1 MLNNKGIAISGIL
14 YAALILFMT
23 LMLGILVMAT
33 SRKVLLDKEKIDIL
47 KELEGSEIISET
59 SGFVCGEDLVD
70 SRDTEEYE
78 TVQIGNQCWMAENL
92 RYTGNGCTDKTW
104 NDASP
109 HDACQSHSTEWG
121 EEVLYQWGAAMNGS
135 TNEGAQGLCPDGWH
149 VSTDNEWKILEM
161 ELGMSPEDADS
172 EDLRGTNEGDK
183 LKDQEADWCY
193 SSTDCGKS
201 GFNALPAGYRIN
213 DGSLNGVE
221 SNGNWWTSSPSGSNA
236 WDRILYSGYSDV
248 GRYDN
253 SQADGRS
260 VRCVLGQ

>member
-109 HDACQSHSTEWG
+109 HDACRSHSTDWG

-149 VSTDNEWKILEM
+149 VPTDEEWTILTDYV
-161 ELGMSPEDADS
+161 GSSP
-172 EDLRGTNEGDK
+172 GTK
-183 LKDQEADWCY
+183 LK
-193 SSTDCGKS
+193 SSEYWNGDDNF
-201 GFNALPAGYRIN
+201 GFNALPAGYRN
-213 DGSLNGVE
+213 NSGSLNDVG
-221 SNGNWWTSSPSGSNA
+221 SNGYWWTSSPSGSNA

-260 VRCVLGQ
+260 VRCLLGQ

>member
-78 TVQIGNQCWMAENL
+78 TVQIGNQCWMAEDL
-92 RYTGNGCTDKTW
+92 RYECSNFHDVGEEDIDWSGQK
-104 NDASP
+104 
-109 HDACQSHSTEWG
+109 DACAPGGYGSM
-121 EEVLYQWGAAMNGS
+121 LYQWGAVMDWDGTGEPPEES
-135 TNEGAQGLCPDGWH
+135 SQGLCPIGWH
-149 VSTDNEWKILEM
+149 IPSDEEWTILTDYV
-161 ELGMSPEDADS
+161 GSSP
-172 EDLRGTNEGDK
+172 GTK
-183 LKDQEADWCY
+183 LK
-193 SSTDCGKS
+193 SSEYWNGDDNF
-201 GFNALPAGYRIN
+201 GFNALPAGYRN
-213 DGSLNGVE
+213 NSGSLNDVG
-221 SNGNWWTSSPSGSNA
+221 SNGYWWTSSPFGSNA

-260 VRCVLGQ
+260 VRCLLGQ